1 METKSFEESLKELE
15 VLVHDLEDGEINL
28 DDAIKKYTEC
38 EIAVSNM
45 FIDTKNRYGSISY
58 LTGGH
63 VFSAHTDIKEESYNK
78 TKIDVYG
85 GFSKGAHGGM
95 IGDFIKITEYVAKN
109 KSGCP

>member
-1 METKSFEESLKELE
+1 MKYEKRGNIIFFYVNDTLE
-15 VLVHDLEDGEINL
+15 NVYNR
-28 DDAIKKYTEC
+28 AIKKYTEC